1 MLLKAFY
8 AYALV
13 GGLLAAPLGTG
24 WRHFLQGCPRRAYL
38 LYTASL
44 HLVFL
49 LLLPFTFPHAMYADS
64 YMSRNFVLQWAFG
77 LTSLTRIIA
86 LLTGVF
92 QMWSKRKK
100 LLELGEAFLR
110 HSRKCKKLEDHSAG
124 YTHLWRRIRGLLRQ
138 QFLVLNLSVLVGTIL
153 LMHIDTNQH
162 FSAILMIVVHV
173 LQFIYVLVMAA
184 SIYVILLLLHWQEER
199 VNLALQGLSTSLHHE
214 ERNALI
220 MSGTKASKSLK
231 ILRNLF
237 QLHAEN
243 QRLIRESFKIS
254 DLPIAMLL
262 LKMFVTNV
270 NLVYHAV
277 QFANDSIETTFFT
290 KFIGQLVVMS
300 HYWSAVLL
308 MNIVDDVARR
318 NGIKKGQIL
327 RQFSDLEL
335 VQRDFQVELE
345 LFSDHLRCHPV
356 TYKVCG
362 LFVFNKQTSLVYF
375 FFVLVQVLVL
385 VQFDLKNKVE
395 ERYQKN

>member
-1 MLLKAFY
+1 VKMLLKAFY

-13 GGLLAAPLGTG
+13 GGLLPAPLGTG
-24 WRHFLQGCPRRAYL
+24 WSHFFQGCPRRAYL
-38 LYTASL
+38 LYTAFL

-49 LLLPFTFPHAMYADS
+49 LLLPFTFPHAMYSDS

-92 QMWSKRKK
+92 QMWSRRKK
-100 LLELGEAFLR
+100 LLELGEALLR
-110 HSRKCKKLEDHSAG
+110 HSRKCKKLEDHSEG
-124 YTHLWRRIRGLLRQ
+124 YTHLWQRIRGLLRQ
-138 QFLVLNLSVLVGTIL
+138 QFFVLNLSVLVGTIL

-162 FSAILMIVVHV
+162 FSAILMVVVHV
-173 LQFIYVLVMAA
+173 LQFIYVLVMSA

-199 VNLALQGLSTSLHHE
+199 VNLALQGLSSSLHHE

-231 ILRNLF
+231 ILRHLF

-270 NLVYHAV
+270 NLVYHGV

-290 KFIGQLVVMS
+290 KFIGQLVVIS

-318 NGIKKGQIL
+318 NAIKKGQIL

-335 VQRDFQVELE
+335 VKREYQVELD

-385 VQFDLKNKVE
+385 VQFDLKNKV
-395 ERYQKN
+395 